1 MSAPPP
7 DSTPAQAP
15 APSAS
20 EARERLLKLLD
31 RECAVAQATE
41 GRLAVLI
48 VELRRVDRLHALLKG
63 PSPATTMELV
73 LDRLGR
79 ALRPEDR
86 VAALSDDQVCVVL
99 PRLSHPSQAVLAA
112 VKLLRALD
120 RPLAH
125 EGGTAVLRPCVGI
138 ATLPEHGVAPADLL
152 AAADI
157 SCRIAATHEEGYHVY
172 AAEDEVET
180 VLYRGL
186 DRDLDRAIRA
196 NELTLSYQLQEDLVS
211 RQIVSIEALL
221 HWTHPTV
228 GEIDGASVS
237 AVAERTGLL
246 GALTFWMLNASLRVA
261 AGWRGA
267 GPSPPRLA
275 VNLAVKSLL
284 DRELPEM
291 LDQALRT
298 WGVSPQSLVLELPES
313 AMIADAERSV
323 AILTRLKAVG
333 LQIAIDGFG
342 SGFTSL
348 ATLRRFPIDIL
359 KIDRPFVAGL
369 LTDPGD
375 RAVVRSAIDIGHH
388 FGLQVA
394 AQGVDRS
401 EIRDMLATLGC
412 DLAQGAAISRPM
424 SEERLR
430 DWWAGRGGGR

>member
-1 MSAPPP
+1 LSGAPP
-7 DSTPAQAP
+7 DPAQAATP
-15 APSAS
+15 VTPP
-20 EARERLLKLLD
+20 EARERLVKLLD

-73 LDRLGR
+73 LERLGR

-86 VAALSDDQVCVVL
+86 LAALNDDQVCIVL
-99 PRLSHPSQAVLAA
+99 PRLTHPSQAVLAA

-120 RPLAH
+120 RPLAY
-125 EGGTAVLRPCVGI
+125 EGGSAILRPCVGV
-138 ATLPEHGVAPADLL
+138 ATLPEHGVAPGELL

-157 SCRIAATHEEGYHVY
+157 SCRVAATREEGYHVY
-172 AAEDEVET
+172 AAEDEIESEV
-180 VLYRGL
+180 YRGL

-196 NELTLSYQLQEDLVS
+196 NELKLLYQLQEDLVS

-221 HWTHPTV
+221 QWTHPSE
-228 GEIDGASVS
+228 GEVDPANIV

-246 GALTFWMLNASLRVA
+246 GALTFWMLNAALRVA
-261 AGWRGA
+261 SGWRAA
-267 GPSPPRLA
+267 GPSAPRLA

-298 WGVSPQSLVLELPES
+298 WGVAPQSLMLEIPES

-348 ATLRRFPIDIL
+348 ASLKRFPIDVL
-359 KIDRPFVAGL
+359 KIDRPFVAGML
-369 LTDPGD
+369 QDPGD

-401 EIRDMLATLGC
+401 EVRDMLATLGC
-412 DLAQGAAISRPM
+412 DFAQGAAISRPM

-430 DWWAGRGGGR
+430 DWWAARAVRP